1 MEEERGRKYECFS
14 LLKEKVIMDSLKLKE
29 TETERE
35 IKIIVK
41 MYKHRLQYLKVE
53 YIPSKPLVGNISKAK
68 HLWVINF

>member
-53 YIPSKPLVGNISKAK
+53 PSHWWETYPKQNIYGS
-68 HLWVINF
+68 